1 MRYFDY
7 KKVAREAHIP
17 GPKLAEICQLVR
29 REFPKDDMM
38 YELHVLRACA
48 AVRDGHVRLKDVL
61 AADPTTPSPMSVT
74 DPK

>member
-17 GPKLAEICQLVR
+17 APKLAEICHLVR

-48 AVRDGHVRLKDVL
+48 AVRDGHVRLEDVL
-61 AADPTTPSPMSVT
+61 AAAPATPPPISAT
-74 DPK
+74 GPK